1 MSVNGM
7 TIEQASA
14 FLSAVVAQMDG
25 GALASVSPGNFTS
38 VAQNALLSGY
48 DPLSTAI
55 SQVIGRTIFSIRP
68 YNGKLKFLW
77 KDDQKFGGMIR
88 KVNYLDGVL
97 EDDQGL
103 YYSQT
108 TAYTN
113 GQVPTPDQYAI
124 RKPAVWQSNFYAWE
138 QYQRVTTRFLDQLDM
153 SLRGPEEFGQF
164 LAGQMQNI
172 SDQLEEVND
181 AKARQCLINF
191 IGGKIRLDTTDV
203 ISNVKQATHVIHLL
217 TEYNAQTGASLTAA
231 NYTAPANYKPFVEWL
246 FARVATLADMMSE
259 RGRNFN
265 FSPKI
270 GATAQ
275 TATKAWIKRHTPKSK
290 LKAVFIASE
299 FNRIQSMAISEVFN
313 KDELRMIDFEPIN
326 YWQSSAD
333 PMNIVASVAVNNGA
347 TAITGPTVNDLETAS
362 ITTKGQSSNP
372 DKPVIGVLYDEDAL
386 GLSVVSE
393 GVYTTPMHITGKYW
407 NTAYHF
413 NTRVLNDFTESG
425 VVLMLD

>member
-1 MSVNGM
+1 MSVNSM

-77 KDDQKFGGMIR
+77 KDDQKFGGMLR
-88 KVNYLDGVL
+88 KVNYLDGAL
-97 EDDQGL
+97 ENDQGI
-103 YYSQT
+103 YYSGT
-108 TAYTN
+108 TAYTD

-138 QYQRVTTRFLDQLDM
+138 QYQRVTTRYLDQLDM

-181 AKARQCLINF
+181 AKARQALINF
-191 IGGKIRLDTTDV
+191 IGGKIRLASLDV
-203 ISNVKQATHVIHLL
+203 FSSAKQAPHVIHLL
-217 TEYNAQTGASLTAA
+217 PEYHAETGANLTAA
-231 NYTAPANYKPFVEWL
+231 NYLAPANYKPFVEWL
-246 FARVATLADMMSE
+246 FARIATLADMMSE
-259 RGRNFN
+259 RGRNYN

-270 GATAQ
+270 SNA
-275 TATKAWIKRHTPKSK
+275 KAWIKRHTPKDR

-299 FNRIQSMAISEVFN
+299 FNRIQSMAISEIFN
-313 KDELRMIDFEPIN
+313 KDELKMIDFEPIN

-333 PMNIVASVAVNNGA
+333 PMNIIASVTVNNGTTNITSA
-347 TAITGPTVNDLETAS
+347 TTNDLETAS
-362 ITTKGQSSNP
+362 ITTKGASSNP
-372 DKPVIGVLYDEDAL
+372 DKPVIGVLYDEDAI

-413 NTRVLNDFTESG
+413 NTRVLNDFTENG

>member
-1 MSVNGM
+1 MSVNSM

-25 GALASVSPGNFTS
+25 GPLASVTPGNFTS

-77 KDDQKFGGMIR
+77 KDDQKFGGMLR
-88 KVNYLDGVL
+88 KINYLDGAL
-97 EDDQGL
+97 ENDQGI
-103 YYSQT
+103 YYSGT

-138 QYQRVTTRFLDQLDM
+138 QYQRVVTRFKDQLDM
-153 SLRGPEEFGQF
+153 SLQGPEEFGTF
-164 LAGQMQNI
+164 LAGQMQNVA
-172 SDQLEEVND
+172 DQLEEVND
-181 AKARQCLINF
+181 AKARQALINF
-191 IGGKIRLDTTDV
+191 IGGKIRLDSTDV

-217 TEYNAQTGASLTAA
+217 TEYNAETGASLTAA

-259 RGRNFN
+259 RGHNYN

-270 GATAQ
+270 GGS
-275 TATKAWIKRHTPKSK
+275 KAWIKRHTPKDR

-313 KDELRMIDFEPIN
+313 KDELQMVDFEPIN

-333 PMNIVASVAVNNGA
+333 PMNIIASVTVNNGA
-347 TAITGPTVNDLETAS
+347 TNITSATTNDLETAS
-362 ITTKGQSSNP
+362 ITTKGASSNP
-372 DKPVIGVLYDEDAL
+372 DKPVIGVLYDEDAI

-393 GVYTTPMHITGKYW
+393 GVYTTPMHITGKFW
-407 NTAYHF
+407 NSAYHF
-413 NTRVLNDFTESG
+413 NTRVLNDFSESG

>member
-1 MSVNGM
+1 MSVNSM

-25 GALASVSPGNFTS
+25 GPLASVSPGTFTS

-77 KDDQKFGGMIR
+77 KDDQKFGGMRR
-88 KVNYLDGVL
+88 KVNYLDGAL
-97 EDDQGL
+97 ENDQGI
-103 YYSQT
+103 YYSGT

-138 QYQRVTTRFLDQLDM
+138 QYQRVTTRYLDQLDM

-181 AKARQCLINF
+181 AKARQALINF

-203 ISNVKQATHVIHLL
+203 ISSANQATHVIHLL
-217 TEYNAQTGASLTAA
+217 TEYNAETGASLTAA
-231 NYTAPANYKPFVEWL
+231 NYLAPANYKPFVEWL
-246 FARVATLADMMSE
+246 FARIATLADMMSE
-259 RGRNFN
+259 RGHNYN

-270 GATAQ
+270 SSA
-275 TATKAWIKRHTPKSK
+275 KAWIKRHTPKDR

-299 FNRIQSMAISEVFN
+299 FNRIQSMAISEIFN
-313 KDELRMIDFEPIN
+313 KDELKMIDFEPIN

-333 PMNIVASVAVNNGA
+333 PMNIIASVTVNNGA
-347 TAITGPTVNDLETAS
+347 TNITSATTNDLETVS
-362 ITTKGQSSNP
+362 ITTKGASSNP
-372 DKPVIGVLYDEDAL
+372 DKPVIGVLYDEDAI

-413 NTRVLNDFTESG
+413 NTRVLNDFTENG